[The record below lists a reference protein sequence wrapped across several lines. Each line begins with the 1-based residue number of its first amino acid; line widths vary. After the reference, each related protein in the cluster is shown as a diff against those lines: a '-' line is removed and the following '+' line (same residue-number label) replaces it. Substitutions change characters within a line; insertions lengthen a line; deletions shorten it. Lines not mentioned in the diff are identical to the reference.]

1 MMPISLGCLWIE
13 PSLRV
18 ICGQN
23 DLKQLLVERNY
34 SDFTDESLYQESL
47 QRLLKGLERDGDQ
60 DRAGKAD

>member
-1 MMPISLGCLWIE
+1 MMPVSLDRLWIE
-13 PSLRV
+13 PGFRV

-47 QRLLKGLERDGDQ
+47 QRLLKGLERE
-60 DRAGKAD
+60 